1 MPHTLASARI
11 FAHRHDELPAFH
23 AAYLVITILS
33 AALLSLG
40 AFGALIVAHMAL
52 DYVKYRDK
60 YHFTMR
66 RTMEGMIRESLFDI
80 ALLLIALTF
89 TVYFHH
95 TMAVASV
102 SGLLR
107 SELTLVRALGT
118 VVPKFLILN
127 ESLKVWVHVRNY
139 LEHPHPRIGK
149 AWTLTER
156 LAIMTVITGILALV
170 LAAPLLHTDP
180 HTIATIIG
188 EELMIWVR

>member
-1 MPHTLASARI
+1 MSHALTSARM

-23 AAYLVITILS
+23 AAYLVITVLS
-33 AALLSLG
+33 AALFSLG

-60 YHFTMR
+60 HHFSIR
-66 RTMEGMIRESLFDI
+66 RTIEGMIRESLFDI

-127 ESLKVWVHVRNY
+127 DSLKVWVHVRDY

-156 LAIMTVITGILALV
+156 LAIMTVCTAVAALI
-170 LAAPLLHTDP
+170 LAAPLQGTAFSHVAG
-180 HTIATIIG
+180 IVQQ
-188 EELMIWVR
+188 EMILWVR

>member
-1 MPHTLASARI
+1 MSHALASARI

-23 AAYLVITILS
+23 AAYLVITVLC

-40 AFGALIVAHMAL
+40 AFAALIIAHMAL
-52 DYVKYRDK
+52 DYVKYRDRHH
-60 YHFTMR
+60 YTLR
-66 RTMEGMIRESLFDI
+66 RTMEGMVRESLFDV
-80 ALLLIALTF
+80 ALLSIGLTF

-107 SELTLVRALGT
+107 SEMTVLRAFGT
-118 VVPKFLILN
+118 VLPKFFILN
-127 ESLKVWVHVRNY
+127 DSLKVWIHVRNY

-156 LAIMTVITGILALV
+156 LAILTVITGIAALL
-170 LAAPLLHTDP
+170 LAAPLMGTNVSSILA
-180 HTIATIIG
+180 ILG
-188 EELMIWVR
+188 EEMTVWMK